1 MPLEAVFFN
10 AAVVSLSEAALGDFE
25 AMYEKL
31 DSAVLALSIVGLGSG
46 IAVFAQNYLFSYKQ
60 ESLCMILRKAAFART
75 VCMDMSF
82 FDAPENQTGSILV
95 SLQMHMNRVGQML
108 GIQLGISCAAI
119 FTCVLSVSF
128 SFFGC
133 WELSAVLFGLMP
145 LCGLLALTVAP
156 ARSTVATVLRIAGR
170 FLRRKQAQTCQGLP
184 RLLPRLPSFV
194 WQHGTVPIEVA
205 VGPHLSLGK
214 EVGGILANGRQGSAV
229 EALVVGPTLTLDFN
243 PAHVVYHYESAG
255 GGRYK

>member
-1 MPLEAVFFN
+1 MPLASSHMKN
-10 AAVVSLSEAALGDFE
+10 CLHAATLPVSRLQIKASAAGVGQVQHLALFLTGGTGAAL
-25 AMYEKL
+25 ARYKRIPPP
-31 DSAVLALSIVGLGSG
+31 ALRSVSTLPEHLHLHRTGLGEPV
-46 IAVFAQNYLFSYKQ
+46 A
-60 ESLCMILRKAAFART
+60 T
-75 VCMDMSF
+75 
-82 FDAPENQTGSILV
+82 
-95 SLQMHMNRVGQML
+95 HGQ
-108 GIQLGISCAAI
+108 A
-119 FTCVLSVSF
+119 T
-128 SFFGC
+128 
-133 WELSAVLFGLMP
+133 
-145 LCGLLALTVAP
+145 LLALTVAP

>member
-1 MPLEAVFFN
+1 MPLASSHMKNCFARFY
-10 AAVVSLSEAALGDFE
+10 AAGLPPPDQGKYRWSRPSAT
-25 AMYEKL
+25 
-31 DSAVLALSIVGLGSG
+31 SRAVLDWRDRCRTRKIQTNSPPPALRSVSTLPEHLHLHRTGLGEPV
-46 IAVFAQNYLFSYKQ
+46 A
-60 ESLCMILRKAAFART
+60 T
-75 VCMDMSF
+75 
-82 FDAPENQTGSILV
+82 
-95 SLQMHMNRVGQML
+95 HGQ
-108 GIQLGISCAAI
+108 A
-119 FTCVLSVSF
+119 T
-128 SFFGC
+128 
-133 WELSAVLFGLMP
+133 
-145 LCGLLALTVAP
+145 LLALTVAP